1 MKDTQEA
8 QSLPRN
14 GLNYSINSSY
24 FDKNLLNSQE
34 ILQKKARNFNFKVID
49 LDILKLDSLDLKQ
62 LNDNEISKLSTHLER
77 KINADKTRAIKENK
91 FIKFKE
97 FVAMEQSIRTGNKD
111 IHLKYYRAKDT
122 DLNQE
127 IEFISPFNGKNLFVK
142 GAVHMIAAN
151 PGGYKTTFVSDI
163 CAELLRQDKF
173 KTCYHIDPEN
183 TLKFYRLRNQEVIIN
198 FHFKNQWHLINP
210 MDFNENRAFTNIFD
224 FIEYFKNFD
233 NSDTI
238 LFFDSYGIMI
248 DRNNNAEVSKFLTQ
262 CQDLSNKT
270 GATII
275 ITTHNNKNGLVYT
288 GGASNFQYVS
298 LFYQLHTIK
307 RENGSKA
314 LLLECTKSRYGT
326 QEQFTQGYEI
336 NFNAQTCTPER
347 YTIIDEY
354 EVSEL
359 IEQVYN
365 KANGT
370 ARQIKE
376 SKKAELSRP
385 ETIEKIADILK
396 ASGRKTAHEIATD
409 LKISAKYE
417 QNFLKPILQDNL
429 GAKWLITK
437 DKDKRG
443 NTREFYTI
451 TPDCQTPD

>member
-1 MKDTQEA
+1 MKYNYAHAT
-8 QSLPRN
+8 RIN
-14 GLNYSINSSY
+14 GVEKLNSHNYSE
-24 FDKNLLNSQE
+24 NLLNSQE
-34 ILQKKARNFNFKVID
+34 NLQKKAQNFNLKAID
-49 LDILKLDSLDLKQ
+49 LDTLNLDSLDNLDLKQ
-62 LNDNEISKLSTHLER
+62 LSNNEINELSAHLER

-97 FVAMEQSIRTGNKD
+97 LVAMEQSIRTGNKD
-111 IHLKYYRAKDT
+111 ILLKYYRAKDT
-122 DLNQE
+122 DLSKE
-127 IEFISPFNGKNLFVK
+127 IELISPFNDKNLFVK

-151 PGGYKTTFVSDI
+151 PGGCKTTFVSDI

-183 TLKFYRLRNQEVIIN
+183 TLKFYRLRNQEMIIN

-210 MDFNENRAFTNIFD
+210 MEFNENRAFTNIFD
-224 FIEYFKNFD
+224 FIEYFKKFD

-248 DRNNNAEVSKFLTQ
+248 DRNNNVEVSKFLTQ

-298 LFYQLHTIK
+298 LFYQLHSIK

-326 QEQFTQGYEI
+326 LEQFTQGYEI
-336 NFNAQTCTPER
+336 NFSAQTCTPER
-347 YTIIDEY
+347 YAIINDD

-359 IEQVYN
+359 IGQVYN
-365 KANGT
+365 KANG
-370 ARQIKE
+370 AVKQIKE
-376 SKKAELSRP
+376 NKKFELSRH
-385 ETIEKIADILK
+385 EFIDTIADTLK
-396 ASGRKTAHEIATD
+396 AGDKTAHEIATI
-409 LKISAKYE
+409 LKLGSNYE
-417 QNFLKPILQDNL
+417 QNFLKPILQQNL
-429 GAKWLITK
+429 GIKWQTTKAK
-437 DKDKRG
+437 DKGG

-451 TPDCQTPD
+451 TSDCQTPY